1 MISVGLLYATLMT
14 LYIVP
19 LLYDILF
26 KRQPLTVDTG
36 DDLDEA
42 PDDAQQFIEEMR
54 REREEQEEARASSE
68 DTSAEDTSAEDT
80 FAENTSAEDTSDHA
94 ASGNQK

>member
-1 MISVGLLYATLMT
+1 MT

-68 DTSAEDTSAEDT
+68 DTTDPEDSEDPDSDDTADDSIESAD
-80 FAENTSAEDTSDHA
+80 N
-94 ASGNQK
+94 K